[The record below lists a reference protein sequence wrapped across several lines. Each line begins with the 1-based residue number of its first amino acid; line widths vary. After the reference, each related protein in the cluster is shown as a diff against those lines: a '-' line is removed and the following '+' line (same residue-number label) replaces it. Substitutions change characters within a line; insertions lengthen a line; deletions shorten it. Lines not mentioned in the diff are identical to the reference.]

1 MTIWFD
7 MDGTIADLYGVE
19 DWLNYLMNENP
30 YPYVNAKTLL
40 NFSLLA
46 RLLNKVQTKG
56 FQIGIISWTSKV
68 GSTDYNEKVTLA
80 KMEWLAKHL
89 KSVRWDE
96 IKIVNYG
103 TNKFEECGGGIL
115 FDDEIGNREAWGEN
129 AFEPTMIIEKLKELI
144 G

>member
-19 DWLNYLMNENP
+19 DWLNYLVNENP
-30 YPYVNAKTLL
+30 YPYINAKALL

-89 KSVRWDE
+89 KSVHWDE

-129 AFEPTMIIEKLKELI
+129 AFEPTMIIEKLKELV